1 MMNSKKIRVLLSAL
15 FVTSLFSIN
24 VQALEYT
31 VQKGDSLYKIG
42 QRYNISYQ
50 NIMSDNNIKST
61 MIYPG
66 QKINVNDNKKVT
78 YTVVKGDSL
87 YKISKK
93 YGITV
98 QAIKNFNNLKSDMI
112 YPGQVFVIKGSN
124 TQVPSGKITSQ
135 SGVTYTQEELDLL
148 SRLIKA
154 EAGGESYNTQLAVGA
169 VVLNRVKSEKFP
181 NTIKEVIYEVSY
193 GYYQFT
199 PVLNGEINKQGNEQT
214 LKAAKEAL
222 NGNDPTNNALYFFD
236 NTITNNWLLS
246 KPRALVEANMVF
258 SY

>member
-1 MMNSKKIRVLLSAL
+1 MRTSKKIRVLLSTL
-15 FVTSLFSIN
+15 FVTSVFSIN

-31 VQKGDSLYKIG
+31 VVKGDSLYKIG
-42 QRYNISYQ
+42 QRHNIPYE
-50 NIMSDNNIKST
+50 NIMADNNLKST
-61 MIYPG
+61 IIYPG

-78 YTVVKGDSL
+78 HTVVKGDSL
-87 YKISKK
+87 YKIAKK
-93 YGITV
+93 YGVSV
-98 QAIKNFNNLKSDMI
+98 QAIKNSNSLKSDMI
-112 YPGQVFVIKGSN
+112 YPGQVFIIKTSN
-124 TQVPSGKITSQ
+124 TPAPNGKVTSK
-135 SGVTYTQEELDLL
+135 SGVAYTQEELDLL

-169 VVLNRVKSEKFP
+169 VVLNRVKSSKFP
-181 NTIKEVIYEVSY
+181 NTIKEVIYEVSN

-199 PVLNGEINKQGNEQT
+199 PVLNGEINKPGNEQT

>member
-1 MMNSKKIRVLLSAL
+1 MRNSKNIRVLLSAL
-15 FVTSLFSIN
+15 FVTSVFSIN

-42 QRYNISYQ
+42 QRHNISYQ
-50 NIMSDNNIKST
+50 NIMADNNLKST
-61 MIYPG
+61 IIYPG
-66 QKINVNDNKKVT
+66 QKINVNDNKKIT
-78 YTVVKGDSL
+78 HTVVKGDSL
-87 YKISKK
+87 YKIAKK

-98 QAIKNFNNLKSDMI
+98 QAIKNSNSLKSDMI

-124 TQVPSGKITSQ
+124 ISASNEKIRSK

-148 SRLIKA
+148 SRLIRA

-169 VVLNRVKSEKFP
+169 VVLNRVKNAGFP
-181 NTIKEVIYEVSY
+181 NTIKDVIYEVSN

-199 PVLNGEINKQGNEQT
+199 PVLNGEINKPGNEQT

-246 KPRALVEANMVF
+246 KQRALVEANMVF